1 MESLQIIEQA
11 INLATTKG
19 VFNLQEVDIIINA
32 LKDLKSQFPKAENE
46 DIS

>member
-19 VFNLQEVDIIINA
+19 VFNLQEVDLIINA
-32 LKDLKSQFPKAENE
+32 LKDLKSQFHKAENE